1 MSEIKRWA
9 RGSFELLVHAETHF
23 RNGGDFDRRMAV
35 ISYDNAIEVSIH
47 TYLNLH
53 PIQRLNRE
61 YAKDKVRIWLE
72 NYHTKIDFFIQE
84 VSSRGLAL
92 VCDKAEFVWYHEVR
106 NGQYHTGGATI
117 PQGQELEGIREAAIW
132 VFSILYD
139 IEDTEQRLAQEM
151 AVRFP
156 SPPQREEEYDEA
168 INSVYGEVN
177 VGGRNFSAS
186 EVLFALDDSFYRKL
200 GVELCE
206 AVKYEEGEEQTA

>member
-9 RGSFELLVHAETHF
+9 RGSFELLVHAETHL

-35 ISYDNAIEVSIH
+35 ISYDNAIEVAIH

-72 NYHTKIDFFIQE
+72 NYHTKIDFFINE
-84 VSSRGLAL
+84 VSFRGLML
-92 VCDKAEFVWYHEVR
+92 VCDKADFVWYHEVR

-117 PQGQELEGIREAAIW
+117 PQGEELEGIREAALW
-132 VFSILYD
+132 VFSVLYD

-151 AVRFP
+151 ALRFP
-156 SPPQREEEYDEA
+156 SPPEQDEEYNEA
-168 INSVYGEVN
+168 INDFYGETT
-177 VGGRNFSAS
+177 VGGRKFSAS
-186 EVLFALDDSFYRKL
+186 EVLFAVDGAFYRKL
-200 GVELCE
+200 GAELCATE
-206 AVKYEEGEEQTA
+206 DEKDEEQSA

>member
-1 MSEIKRWA
+1 MKRWA
-9 RGSFELLVHAETHF
+9 RGSFELLVHAETHLK
-23 RNGGDFDRRMAV
+23 NGGDFDRRMAV
-35 ISYDNAIEVSIH
+35 ISYDNAIEVAMH

-72 NYHTKIDFFIQE
+72 NYHTKIDFFIHE

-132 VFSILYD
+132 VFSTLYG

-151 AVRFP
+151 ALRFP
-156 SPPQREEEYDEA
+156 SPPERNAEYDEA
-168 INSVYGEVN
+168 INYLYGKIDI
-177 VGGRNFSAS
+177 GGREFDVS
-186 EVLFALDDSFYRKL
+186 ELLFAVDDTFYREV
-200 GVELCE
+200 GVELCGPTQ
-206 AVKYEEGEEQTA
+206 YEEGGEQTA

>member
-9 RGSFELLVHAETHF
+9 RGSFELLVHAETHL

-35 ISYDNAIEVSIH
+35 ISYDNAIEVAIH

-72 NYHTKIDFFIQE
+72 NYHTKIDFFINE
-84 VSSRGLAL
+84 VSFRGLML
-92 VCDKAEFVWYHEVR
+92 VCDKADFVWYHEVR

-117 PQGQELEGIREAAIW
+117 PQGEELEGIREAALW
-132 VFSILYD
+132 VFSVLYD

-151 AVRFP
+151 ALRFP
-156 SPPQREEEYDEA
+156 SPPEQDEEYNEA
-168 INSVYGEVN
+168 INDFYGETT
-177 VGGRNFSAS
+177 VGGRKFSAS
-186 EVLFALDDSFYRKL
+186 EVLFAVDDAFYRKL
-200 GVELCE
+200 GAELCATE
-206 AVKYEEGEEQTA
+206 DEKDEEQSA